1 MPHKRTKLHIIQ
13 QGSLTSATICVHTQ
27 LKHHKITLW
36 NERKLFQC
44 KVEQQLPSVMT
55 ISLLHKF

>member
-13 QGSLTSATICVHTQ
+13 QGSLTSATIYVHTQ

-36 NERKLFQC
+36 NEKFQC
-44 KVEQQLPSVMT
+44 KVEQQLPSAMT